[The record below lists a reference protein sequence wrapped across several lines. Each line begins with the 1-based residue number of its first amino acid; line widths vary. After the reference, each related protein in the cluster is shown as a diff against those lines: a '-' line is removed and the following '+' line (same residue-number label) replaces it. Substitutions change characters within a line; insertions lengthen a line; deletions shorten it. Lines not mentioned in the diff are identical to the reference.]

1 MHSFILSHASASS
14 SCSYCLKPVILYL
27 SCIVFVGGKHL
38 VINKE
43 VHSTHDAIVFL
54 GKDSNHY
61 FDLPLREKGN
71 KRNLTASGSTSLM
84 CIISHIL
91 VKVFKC
97 ILASPKV
104 EPPN

>member
-1 MHSFILSHASASS
+1 MHSFILSHASASGSRS
-14 SCSYCLKPVILYL
+14 SYLKPVILDIN
-27 SCIVFVGGKHL
+27 CIVFAGGQNL

-54 GKDSNHY
+54 GKDNNHS
-61 FDLPLREKGN
+61 FALPLREKGN
-71 KRNLTASGSTSLM
+71 KRNLIASESTSLM
-84 CIISHIL
+84 RIISYIS

-97 ILASPKV
+97 IPASSTT